1 MYFHNH
7 FDVIMSSNALFLIDF
22 TSNLLKTVH
31 IFIEFFLK
39 GDFANEI
46 KVFDQGINLHI
57 TTKDSLGLTMWSVI
71 RASINTYALE
81 FENYF

>member
-7 FDVIMSSNALFLIDF
+7 FDVIMSIKALFLIDF
-22 TSNLLKTVH
+22 TSNLLKSVH
-31 IFIEFFLK
+31 IFIDFFLK
-39 GDFANEI
+39 GDFADEI

-57 TTKDSLGLTMWSVI
+57 TTKDLLGLMIWSVI

-81 FENYF
+81 LENYF